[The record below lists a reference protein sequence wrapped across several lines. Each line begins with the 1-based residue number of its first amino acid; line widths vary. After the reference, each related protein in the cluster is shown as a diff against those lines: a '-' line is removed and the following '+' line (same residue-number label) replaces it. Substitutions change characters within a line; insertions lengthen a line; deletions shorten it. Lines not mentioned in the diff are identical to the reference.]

1 MLLSRK
7 ARAAISA
14 ALLFFVVSSPLTYKV
29 VDYFVGGV
37 VLSLVPA
44 LSPVFKVAQSG
55 CPTNYGLVLHS
66 VVFGV
71 IAYALMQQ
79 D

>member
-14 ALLFFVVSSPLTYKV
+14 ALLFFIISSPMTYRV
-29 VDYFVGGV
+29 VDYLVGGV
-37 VLSLVPA
+37 VLSVVPA
-44 LSPVFKVAQSG
+44 LSTTFRVAQSG
-55 CPTNYGLVLHS
+55 CPTNYGLVVHS
-66 VVFGV
+66 VVFGL
-71 IAYALMQQ
+71 IAYGLMNY

>member
-7 ARAAISA
+7 ARAAVSA

-29 VDYFVGGV
+29 VDYLVGGV
-37 VLSLVPA
+37 VVSVIPA
-44 LSPVFKVAQSG
+44 LAPTFRVAQSG
-55 CPTNYGLVLHS
+55 CPTNYGLVLHA

-71 IAYALMQQ
+71 IAYALMHQ

>member
-29 VDYFVGGV
+29 VDYFIGGV
-37 VLSLVPA
+37 VMALVPA
-44 LSPVFKVAQSG
+44 AGNTFRIAQSG
-55 CPTNYGLVLHS
+55 CPTNYGLVVHS

-71 IAYALMQQ
+71 IAYALMNY

>member
-29 VDYFVGGV
+29 VDYLVGGV
-37 VLSLVPA
+37 VLSVVPA
-44 LSPVFKVAQSG
+44 LAPTFKVAQSG
-55 CPTNYGLVLHS
+55 CPTNYGLIVHS
-66 VVFGV
+66 VVFGL
-71 IAYALMQQ
+71 IAYALMHQ

>member
-29 VDYFVGGV
+29 VDYLVGGV
-37 VLSLVPA
+37 VLSVLPA
-44 LSPVFKVAQSG
+44 LAPTFKVAQSG
-55 CPTNYGLVLHS
+55 CPTNYGLVLHA

-71 IAYALMQQ
+71 IAYALMHQ